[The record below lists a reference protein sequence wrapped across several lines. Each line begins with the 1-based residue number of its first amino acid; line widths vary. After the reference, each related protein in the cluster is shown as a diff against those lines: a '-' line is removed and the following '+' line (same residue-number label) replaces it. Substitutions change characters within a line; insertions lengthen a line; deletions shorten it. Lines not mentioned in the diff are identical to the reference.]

1 MQPIKN
7 IKVIPWSDDGL
18 GCGNKRQRI
27 LIWNTILNVDLIE
40 RNDRKME
47 FKKGKEIKDD
57 RDFKIRGSHTERRMT
72 RLREG
77 CDEGKGTTFLGFLF
91 FFFSHLC
98 CISCLECDMLR
109 CA

>member
-72 RLREG
+72 RLRAG
-77 CDEGKGTTFLGFLF
+77 CDEGKGTTFLGFFCF
-91 FFFSHLC
+91 FFLNSRYF
-98 CISCLECDMLR
+98 ISKKDLER
-109 CA
+109 